1 MPRYNVKSRII
12 PCDICGKPMHA
23 RGIGAHKRQVH
34 LFMKEVLTK
43 VSDNNSRNVTKV
55 TRKKNNDLFERQN
68 PTSNDSE
75 YVERLQCY
83 NCKDWFLPEDTEP
96 TFSNLPSEYM
106 PTQCI
111 KCYYKDKPFTG

>member
-1 MPRYNVKSRII
+1 
-12 PCDICGKPMHA
+12 MHA
-23 RGIGAHKRQVH
+23 RGIGTHKRQVH
-34 LFMKEVLTK
+34 PLMKDVLTK

-55 TRKKNNDLFERQN
+55 TGKKNNDLFERQN

-75 YVERLQCY
+75 YVGRFQCY
-83 NCKDWFLPEDTEP
+83 TCKGWFLPEDTEP

-111 KCYYKDKPFTG
+111 NCYYKDKPHAQLWQSWSGRYKLI